1 MKQSIKILEK
11 RIELLNSEYEKKENQ
26 FENCEMSCDFEFLS
40 NDLANIELEIIEHQK
55 AIEVL
60 NNWLNTPRITSEE
73 IGVYKIEVPL
83 KEASYKI
90 EHLPGKEPEIKKNYE

>member
-11 RIELLNSEYEKKENQ
+11 RIELLNSEWGKKDKQ
-26 FENCEMSCDFEFLS
+26 FDNCEMVCDIEFLL

-60 NNWLNTPRITSEE
+60 NNWLNTPRVTSGGIGEYKVE
-73 IGVYKIEVPL
+73 IPLEPATYKLEHLKDKEPKIEKL
-83 KEASYKI
+83 
-90 EHLPGKEPEIKKNYE
+90 